1 MKMKQRKSI
10 GTGRPVLGSL
20 KSIGSDVIVE
30 DGVRIFH
37 PENVEIG
44 DNVYIGHDVII
55 HGYHKGRVVIGD
67 GSWIGPRSYLHG
79 AGGIEIGKEVGIGPY
94 VKVLTSE
101 HGAAGIGE
109 PIIRGSLVL
118 GRVLIEDGCDIG
130 IGAIILPGVRIG
142 KLSQIGAG
150 AVVTKDVPELSVAF
164 GVPAMV
170 VRKR

>member
-1 MKMKQRKSI
+1 MKQRRSI
-10 GTGRPVLGSL
+10 GTGRPVLSSL
-20 KSIGSDVIVE
+20 KRAGSDVVVE

-55 HGYHKGRVVIGD
+55 HGYHNGRVAIGD

-101 HGAAGIGE
+101 HGASGVGE
-109 PIIRGSLVL
+109 PIIRGPLVF

-130 IGAIILPGVRIG
+130 IGAIILPGVKIG

-150 AVVTKDVPELSVAF
+150 AVVTKDVPELSVAS
-164 GVPAMV
+164 GVPARV
-170 VRKR
+170 VRKRS

>member
-1 MKMKQRKSI
+1 MKQRRSI
-10 GTGRPVLGSL
+10 GTGQPALGSL
-20 KSIGSDVIVE
+20 KRAGSDVVVE
-30 DGVRIFH
+30 DGTRIFN

-55 HGYHKGRVVIGD
+55 HGYYNGRVVIGD

-79 AGGIEIGKEVGIGPY
+79 AGGIEIGREVGIGPY

-101 HGAAGIGE
+101 HGAAGVGE
-109 PIIRGSLVL
+109 PIIRRPLVF

-130 IGAIILPGVRIG
+130 IGAIILPGVKIG

-164 GVPAMV
+164 GVPARV
-170 VRKR
+170 VRKRS